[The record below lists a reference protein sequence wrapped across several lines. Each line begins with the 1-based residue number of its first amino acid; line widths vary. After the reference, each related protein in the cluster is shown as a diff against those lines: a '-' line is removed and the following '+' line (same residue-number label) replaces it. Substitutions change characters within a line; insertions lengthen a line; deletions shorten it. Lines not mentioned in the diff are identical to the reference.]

1 MTMLKQSLTVVF
13 ICGLYSSALYAVHD
27 VIYSDQDKVEASDE
41 ALTEH
46 SGPTPLYSR
55 EDVRYQLLQKV
66 TYGNASF
73 NDVLKALSDIDD
85 VGYLTSVLHAL
96 YTMRWHRGVIKIL
109 DDLWL
114 QNTNNHPGLAWE
126 SLNKIPTRIAIASTL
141 TRIRVFKNQEYK
153 IYIRE
158 HKYDEHEFHRA
169 QVVIALGLN
178 ADPVDIP
185 YIKEMA
191 DAENIYVAQSATTSL
206 AIMGSPQARDVLY
219 ELAKKYSG
227 TDRGRLIREVILQA
241 YPKE

>member
-1 MTMLKQSLTVVF
+1 MSKLIQSLALVF
-13 ICGLYSSALYAVHD
+13 ICGLFSSASYAVHD
-27 VIYSDQDKVEASDE
+27 VIKSGQDKTDTSNEATS
-41 ALTEH
+41 EH
-46 SGPTPLYSR
+46 SGHLSLYSR
-55 EDVRYQLLQKV
+55 EDERYQLLQKI
-66 TYGNASF
+66 TYGNATF
-73 NDVLKALSDIDD
+73 NDVLTALSDTDD

-114 QNTNNHPGLAWE
+114 QQTKNYPGLAWE
-126 SLNKIPTRIAIASTL
+126 FLNKTPTRIAIASTL
-141 TRIRVFKNQEYK
+141 TRIRVFDNQEYK
-153 IYIRE
+153 KYIRE
-158 HKYDEHEFHRA
+158 HKYDDHEFHRA

-178 ADPVDIP
+178 ADPVDTS

-191 DAENIYVAQSATTSL
+191 DAENIYVAQSAITSL

-219 ELAKKYSG
+219 ELAKKFSG